1 MIPASKFDITATIFK
16 RKQYL
21 KFVAKLA
28 IIMLHSNIKSTANH
42 DYICGLQNRKN
53 LCIFWH
59 KKNVP
64 AVTCISEI

>member
-16 RKQYL
+16 SKQYL
-21 KFVAKLA
+21 KFVAILA

-42 DYICGLQNRKN
+42 DYICGLQNRKKSMYF
-53 LCIFWH
+53 LAQ
-59 KKNVP
+59 KNVP

>member
-28 IIMLHSNIKSTANH
+28 IIMLHSNIKSTANY

-53 LCIFWH
+53 LSFLAQ
-59 KKNVP
+59 KKCTCSNVH
-64 AVTCISEI
+64 

>member
-1 MIPASKFDITATIFK
+1 MIPASKLDITATIFK

-42 DYICGLQNRKN
+42 DYICGLQNRKKSMY
-53 LCIFWH
+53 FFGT
-59 KKNVP
+59 KKMYLQ
-64 AVTCISEI
+64 